1 MPNPRVPNYILT
13 KTKKALTLAGGDCI
27 GQDELIEA
35 QAELADVL
43 HWMCGKNQACHVAI
57 AMELPQFFEKIPNE
71 DPELTGLDYKHP
83 IETIRPTHG
92 VYLEACDPSEFSNKE
107 LLEVV
112 ETHKPKS

>member
-43 HWMCGKNQACHVAI
+43 HWMCGNDQGSHVALS
-57 AMELPQFFEKIPNE
+57 MELPQFFQMVQVE
-71 DPELTGLDYKHP
+71 D
-83 IETIRPTHG
+83 G
-92 VYLEACDPSEFSNKE
+92 VYYGHALLENRDPSELTNKE

>member
-43 HWMCGKNQACHVAI
+43 HWMCGNDQNSHVALS
-57 AMELPQFFEKIPNE
+57 MELPQFFQMVTLPVRVAQHT
-71 DPELTGLDYKHP
+71 L
-83 IETIRPTHG
+83 
-92 VYLEACDPSEFSNKE
+92 LENRDPSEFSNKE

>member
-43 HWMCGKNQACHVAI
+43 HWMCGKDQGSHVALS
-57 AMELPQFFEKIPNE
+57 MELPQFFQYV
-71 DPELTGLDYKHP
+71 GLGMVQHA
-83 IETIRPTHG
+83 
-92 VYLEACDPSEFSNKE
+92 LENRDPSELTNKE
-107 LLEVV
+107 LLEIV

>member
-43 HWMCGKNQACHVAI
+43 HWMCGNDQGSHVALS
-57 AMELPQFFEKIPNE
+57 MELPQFFQMAQHA
-71 DPELTGLDYKHP
+71 L
-83 IETIRPTHG
+83 
-92 VYLEACDPSEFSNKE
+92 LENRDPSEFSNKE